1 MNFDLASIIYRL
13 QETEL
18 TRERLHDQHH
28 ALEKSLQMERE
39 QRLQLEEA
47 LNTMQEQAR
56 LVAENKQVMALL
68 CNVFMTSNT
77 IIVDRNINQSETPLC
92 FKNLLFWLSYMNYY
106 MMNFDFNWNCYSW
119 NILAGGFRISHIL
132 TKELLV

>member
-1 MNFDLASIIYRL
+1 MNFDFISAILRL

-39 QRLQLEEA
+39 QRIQLEEA

-56 LVAENKQVMALL
+56 QVAENKQVKAAV
-68 CNVFMTSNT
+68 CS
-77 IIVDRNINQSETPLC
+77 
-92 FKNLLFWLSYMNYY
+92 
-106 MMNFDFNWNCYSW
+106 
-119 NILAGGFRISHIL
+119 
-132 TKELLV
+132 

>member
-56 LVAENKQVMALL
+56 LVAENKQVMALV

-92 FKNLLFWLSYMNYY
+92 FKNLLF
-106 MMNFDFNWNCYSW
+106 
-119 NILAGGFRISHIL
+119 
-132 TKELLV
+132 